1 MSAPMMPRRRWLAQV
16 LPPVAVGGLAAL
28 GVGGW
33 PSIAAA
39 AEPARA
45 AKGTAPRLISLSG
58 GMTEVV
64 YRLGAEHLLVATD
77 TTSTYPVAALKTPKV
92 GYMRQLSA
100 EGVLSLRP
108 TAVLGTQEVG
118 PAGVLAQLRQAG
130 VALHLVKAD
139 HSFDELL
146 AKVRVAAEASQMLDA
161 GKALGAKL
169 QADWHTTRQR
179 VAQAADARRQKGQA
193 PRKVLFVM
201 NHGGSAQG
209 AGKGTAAQAM
219 IDLLGAV
226 NVLDAGQGYKPL
238 TPEAVAQA
246 APDVILTTQ
255 ESVDMRGGAQAF
267 WQQAGLAFTP
277 AARQQRLVA
286 MDATALLGFGPRLP
300 QVLDELNRR
309 LA

>member
-1 MSAPMMPRRRWLAQV
+1 MSSRVIQRRQWLAHM
-16 LPPVAVGGLAAL
+16 LPGVAAVGFGPWAGRALAA
-28 GVGGW
+28 GEAK
-33 PSIAAA
+33 AA
-39 AEPARA
+39 P
-45 AKGTAPRLISLSG
+45 PRLISLSG

-77 TTSTYPVAALKTPKV
+77 TTSTYPEAALKTPKV

-146 AKVRVAAEASQMLDA
+146 AKVRVAAQASLLPDA
-161 GKALGAKL
+161 GHALTL
-169 QADWHTTRQR
+169 QLQSDWTAATRR
-179 VAQAADARRQKGQA
+179 VAQAVDARRQKGLA

-201 NHGGSAQG
+201 NHGGSPQG
-209 AGKGTAAQAM
+209 AGRGTAAQAM
-219 IDLLGAV
+219 IDLVGAV

-255 ESVDMRGGAQAF
+255 ESIDLRGGQDAF

-286 MDATALLGFGPRLP
+286 LDAMALLGFGPRLP
-300 QVLDELNRR
+300 QVLDELHRR

>member
-1 MSAPMMPRRRWLAQV
+1 MSAPLMPRRRWLAQV
-16 LPPVAVGGLAAL
+16 WPPVAGGLAAL

-33 PSIAAA
+33 PALASA

-45 AKGTAPRLISLSG
+45 DKGASPRLISLSG

-77 TTSTYPVAALKTPKV
+77 TTSTYPMAALKTPKV

-108 TAVLGTQEVG
+108 TALLGTQEVG
-118 PAGVLAQLRQAG
+118 PAGVLVQLRQAG

-146 AKVRVAAEASQMLDA
+146 AKVRVAAEASLMPDE
-161 GKALGAKL
+161 GKALQAQL
-169 QADWHTTRQR
+169 QTDWRATQQR
-179 VAQAADARRQKGQA
+179 LARAADARRQKGQA

-255 ESVDMRGGAQAF
+255 ESIDLRGSVEAF

-277 AARQQRLVA
+277 AARQRRLVS
-286 MDATALLGFGPRLP
+286 MDAMALLGFGPRLP